1 MSSSCALQINWNH
14 NQVEFFSLFNWR
26 FFLCSGTSDG
36 SFWFLA
42 VSNMAGSSPLYII
55 LACIDHSVVFPLK
68 IYLMN
73 PVKVKLSDHYSWL
86 NKTYF
91 FLKKDWTS
99 FFSYAGLVVRNA
111 FLLELF
117 EVFCTQISGDL
128 KVWYW
133 SLEFKRYSLWITR
146 KFYEPWNIL
155 NADFI

>member
-86 NKTYF
+86 NKPYF

-99 FFSYAGLVVRNA
+99 FFLVQVWWS
-111 FLLELF
+111 EMLF
-117 EVFCTQISGDL
+117 
-128 KVWYW
+128 YW
-133 SLEFKRYSLWITR
+133 SCLKCFAH
-146 KFYEPWNIL
+146 KFQEIWKYGIDHWNLRGIVCESQE
-155 NADFI
+155 NFMNHGIS